1 MDRDERAALR
11 LVSAATHDAAIGI
24 PAEVEPGTVE
34 ELRAAVRR
42 ADAAYWGGRYT
53 ELGTL
58 LGRLLPEARARFDAA
73 GTADQEAAGGVLI
86 DTFQTAGMADLTMV
100 FLMREGDDTA
110 VRGHPRPPHVDARL
124 AGDLGQAVHDR
135 RTELGLSQ
143 TELAERAG
151 MTQPQVSRMEG
162 GDTVPTL
169 PLLRRLAKAL
179 DGTLKL
185 SIDEGDSHVTFTP
198 HAA

>member
-1 MDRDERAALR
+1 MNHSTWRTRRTRQLAGEA
-11 LVSAATHDAAIGI
+11 
-24 PAEVEPGTVE
+24 VE
-34 ELRAAVRR
+34 
-42 ADAAYWGGRYT
+42 Y
-53 ELGTL
+53 
-58 LGRLLPEARARFDAA
+58 
-73 GTADQEAAGGVLI
+73 DQEY
-86 DTFQTAGMADLTMV
+86 
-100 FLMREGDDTA
+100 
-110 VRGHPRPPHVDARL
+110 VDARL

-135 RTELGLSQ
+135 RIELGLSQ

-179 DGTLKL
+179 DGTLNVAV
-185 SIDEGDSHVTFTP
+185 DESDSHVTFTP